1 MSGNYGRADAVPKL
15 MVRLVNLAALT
26 LLGFVLAYWTW
37 QWLAPASMPRAAY
50 VSVVTAKASDADTL
64 FGSAPANAGGGT
76 QIGSGVKLLGVAAAS
91 GDHHGH
97 AVLQA
102 GDKRILAVREG
113 QEVLPG
119 VTLAEV
125 RADHVVLDRRGIRE
139 KLVLP
144 RK

>member
-1 MSGNYGRADAVPKL
+1 MSGSGGRSDSVQNWT
-15 MVRLVNLAALT
+15 VRLVSLAALT

-37 QWLAPASMPRAAY
+37 QWLAPGPQPRAAQGKGIA
-50 VSVVTAKASDADTL
+50 AKASDADTL
-64 FGSAPANAGGGT
+64 FGSAPANAGAT
-76 QIGSGVKLLGVAAAS
+76 VQSSSSIKLLGVAAAS
-91 GDHHGH
+91 GDRYGH

-102 GDKRILAVREG
+102 DGKKVLAVREG
-113 QEVLPG
+113 EEVLPG

-125 RADHVVLDRRGIRE
+125 WPDHVVLDRRGIRE